1 MADESFEE
9 KTEQATPRKIQKARE
24 KGEVP
29 RSREITGII
38 PMWSVL
44 LYLVFGGAVLTS
56 LMNYV
61 RTALQRSC
69 EFRLTDGSVVELF
82 KADSM
87 QAGMLLLPLF
97 TVILVV
103 TIAVHFLQ
111 TGFMFS
117 GTPLAPDISK
127 INPLQ
132 GMKRYFSLNM
142 VVETLKGILKVIVL
156 GMVLFFVLKAQFT
169 TLPLM
174 VDMNIHNVQMFSF
187 HQIFRLMLI
196 ATIVITIFAAADFAY
211 QRWYFSRNLRMTKQE
226 IKEEHKE
233 VEGSPLVKA
242 RMKSLQREMARR
254 RMMQEVPKADVVI
267 TNPTHYAVCL
277 KYDPKAMGAPR
288 VIAKGQ
294 NLIAE
299 KIKEVAR
306 TNGIPL
312 FEDKPLA
319 RSLFPLDIGQEV
331 PEAFYK
337 AVATILAHVYRVKGG
352 MP

>member
-254 RMMQEVPKADVVI
+254 RMMQEVPKA
-267 TNPTHYAVCL
+267 
-277 KYDPKAMGAPR
+277 
-288 VIAKGQ
+288 
-294 NLIAE
+294 
-299 KIKEVAR
+299 
-306 TNGIPL
+306 
-312 FEDKPLA
+312 
-319 RSLFPLDIGQEV
+319 
-331 PEAFYK
+331 
-337 AVATILAHVYRVKGG
+337 
-352 MP
+352 